1 MGPALFLFDINDLPE
16 GIKSKVRLFADDVI
30 IYRNAS
36 QPAILQR
43 DLDELEKWEKLWDS
57 LPQHEQFTCSVF

>member
-1 MGPALFLFDINDLPE
+1 MGSALFLFDINDLPE

-57 LPQHEQFTCSVF
+57 LPQHEQFTCLMF